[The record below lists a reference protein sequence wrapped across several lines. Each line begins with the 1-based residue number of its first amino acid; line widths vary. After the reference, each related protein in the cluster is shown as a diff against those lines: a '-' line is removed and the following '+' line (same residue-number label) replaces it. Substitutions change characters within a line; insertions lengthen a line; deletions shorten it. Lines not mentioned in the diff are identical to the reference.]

1 MLPCWH
7 KEEKEMKKKYNW
19 IITSVLALAL
29 LFGICFTGTFAAEE
43 SAPESYI
50 TVNKSIAGSS
60 AADKMS
66 YVNTPLTLANGLNL
80 YVEAEMGQYTDSVM
94 FFGLF
99 ADKTDSAPYAHKS
112 FMMGS
117 QEFKTFFNDAATPVD
132 NGKYK
137 EDYYDTF
144 YFNKVMYRFEI
155 KSNGD
160 VNVYARSTED
170 PSTYVGDNAQ
180 VTTETLI
187 TTQAGYYSALAS
199 DEQIYAG
206 FALRAGANDAYKLY
220 SLEVR
225 DGAGNQIFTDNGFL
239 KYTTEAYV
247 RSEGIDAA
255 IEAGALA
262 VPEIVEESS
271 LSVNSKM
278 TMGDVMV
285 YADTK
290 VQGGAEITL
299 DMKMNRNEATF
310 FFGVFTDKT
319 NSNFYNTHVMQM
331 SSSAIALPYDA
342 NAADNGEYNENTGVE
357 GGLKFVDRIR
367 LRMNISASGTLNVYV
382 SSIEDADSYTGTTAQ
397 ESLQDI
403 LILTQ
408 ENLYSKEMTDGGY
421 FGFAFRAPAA
431 NQDVVLYNLKIADK
445 DGVTLFQ
452 DDFSKV
458 LTDSYIRTG
467 GDALK
472 TNVENGGAVLRVK
485 NVQEA
490 KPVFNF
496 AALKREGYLDETF
509 HLTPTVDDMPEGGE
523 LSVIVKDAAGNAIAA
538 QADGTFKFTAQGIY
552 TAEFAVTVNE
562 EIILQDSVKVYI
574 KNHSTQPNAE
584 ANFDKG
590 YFNGDLWAI
599 TEKGVAVKDGALII
613 AGGTFR
619 TKGFSE
625 ICYFT
630 FDVTSM
636 KAGSSSFDLIFGQDG
651 VGYALRFTD
660 KTSVEFITPEGS
672 REIAVGKNFVEA
684 ALAGKKVTLR
694 LELASDKAM
703 LYGMIEDESEETLE
717 TALCTLEGIRLVGSI
732 GVTVPEGSRITIDDV
747 QFVNMAGVD
756 NPNTDPSKP
765 SDPGENPGENPGE
778 DPGEKPGDEDPK
790 KKGCAGTAVGFS
802 IAGGTAVV
810 LAAAVLCF
818 RKKKKI

>member
-285 YADTK
+285 YVDTK

-331 SSSAIALPYDA
+331 SSSAIVLPYDA
-342 NAADNGEYNENTGVE
+342 NAADNGNYNENTGVE

-765 SDPGENPGENPGE
+765 SDPGE
-778 DPGEKPGDEDPK
+778 KPGDEDPK

>member
-1 MLPCWH
+1 MLPCWL

-19 IITSVLALAL
+19 IITSILSLAL

-117 QEFKTFFNDAATPVD
+117 QEIKTFFSDAATPVD
-132 NGKYK
+132 NGKYM
-137 EDYYDTF
+137 EDYWNTY
-144 YFNKVMYRFEI
+144 YYNRVMYRFEI

-180 VTTETLI
+180 ITTETLI

-206 FALRAGANDAYKLY
+206 LALRAGANDAYKLY

-331 SSSAIALPYDA
+331 SSSAIVLPYDA
-342 NAADNGEYNENTGVE
+342 NAADNGNYNENTGVE

-382 SSIEDADSYTGTTAQ
+382 SSIEGADSYTGMTAQ

-717 TALCTLEGIRLVGSI
+717 TALCTLEGIRLVGSV

-765 SDPGENPGENPGE
+765 SDPGENPGE

>member
-117 QEFKTFFNDAATPVD
+117 QEIKTFFNDAATPVD
-132 NGKYK
+132 NGKYM
-137 EDYYDTF
+137 EDYWNTY
-144 YFNKVMYRFEI
+144 YYNRVMYRFEI

-180 VTTETLI
+180 ITTETLI

-331 SSSAIALPYDA
+331 SSSAIVLPYDA
-342 NAADNGEYNENTGVE
+342 NAADNGNYNENTGVE

-382 SSIEDADSYTGTTAQ
+382 SSIEGADSYTGMTAQ

-732 GVTVPEGSRITIDDV
+732 GVTVSEGSRITIDDV

-765 SDPGENPGENPGE
+765 SDPGENPGE

>member
-1 MLPCWH
+1 
-7 KEEKEMKKKYNW
+7 MKKKYNW

-80 YVEAEMGQYTDSVM
+80 YVEVEMGQYTDSVM

-117 QEFKTFFNDAATPVD
+117 QEIKTFFNDAATPVD

-187 TTQAGYYSALAS
+187 TTQSGYYSALAS

-206 FALRAGANDAYKLY
+206 FALRAGTNGAYKLY

-331 SSSAIALPYDA
+331 SSSAIVLPYDA
-342 NAADNGEYNENTGVE
+342 NAADNGNYNENTGVE

-717 TALCTLEGIRLVGSI
+717 TALCTLEGIRLVGSV

-765 SDPGENPGENPGE
+765 SDPGENPGE

-810 LAAAVLCF
+810 LAAAVLCL

>member
-1 MLPCWH
+1 
-7 KEEKEMKKKYNW
+7 MKKKYNW

-43 SAPESYI
+43 IAPESYI

-117 QEFKTFFNDAATPVD
+117 QEIKTFFNDAATPVD

-187 TTQAGYYSALAS
+187 TTQSGYYSALAS

-206 FALRAGANDAYKLY
+206 FALRAGTNGAYKLY

-331 SSSAIALPYDA
+331 SSSAIVLPYDA

-509 HLTPTVDDMPEGGE
+509 HLTPTVYDMPEGGE

-765 SDPGENPGENPGE
+765 SDPGENPGE

-810 LAAAVLCF
+810 LAAAVLCL

>member
-1 MLPCWH
+1 
-7 KEEKEMKKKYNW
+7 MKKKYNW

-117 QEFKTFFNDAATPVD
+117 QEIKTFFNDAATPVD
-132 NGKYK
+132 NGKYM
-137 EDYYDTF
+137 EDYWNTY
-144 YFNKVMYRFEI
+144 YYNRVMYRFEI

-180 VTTETLI
+180 ITTETLI

-225 DGAGNQIFTDNGFL
+225 DGAGNQIFMDNGFL

-299 DMKMNRNEATF
+299 DMKVNRNEATF

-331 SSSAIALPYDA
+331 SSSAIVLPYDA
-342 NAADNGEYNENTGVE
+342 NAADNGNYNENTGVE

-703 LYGMIEDESEETLE
+703 LYGMIEGESEETLE

-765 SDPGENPGENPGE
+765 SDPGENPGE

-810 LAAAVLCF
+810 LAAAVLCL

>member
-1 MLPCWH
+1 
-7 KEEKEMKKKYNW
+7 MKKKYNW

-117 QEFKTFFNDAATPVD
+117 QEIKTFFNDAATPVD
-132 NGKYK
+132 NGKYM
-137 EDYYDTF
+137 EDYWNTY
-144 YFNKVMYRFEI
+144 YYNRVMYRFEI

-180 VTTETLI
+180 ITTETLI

-331 SSSAIALPYDA
+331 SSSAIVLPYDA
-342 NAADNGEYNENTGVE
+342 NAADNGNYNENTGVE

-672 REIAVGKNFVEA
+672 REIAIGKNFVEA

-732 GVTVPEGSRITIDDV
+732 GVTVSEGSRITIDDV

-765 SDPGENPGENPGE
+765 SDPGENPGE

>member
-117 QEFKTFFNDAATPVD
+117 QEIKTFFNDAATPVD
-132 NGKYK
+132 NGKYM
-137 EDYYDTF
+137 EDYWNTY
-144 YFNKVMYRFEI
+144 YYNRVMYRFEI

-180 VTTETLI
+180 ITTETLI

-331 SSSAIALPYDA
+331 SSSAIVLPYDA
-342 NAADNGEYNENTGVE
+342 NAADNGNYNENTGVE

-732 GVTVPEGSRITIDDV
+732 GVTVPEGSRITIDDL

-765 SDPGENPGENPGE
+765 SDPGENPGE

>member
-117 QEFKTFFNDAATPVD
+117 QEIKTFFNDAATPVD

-187 TTQAGYYSALAS
+187 TTQSGYYSALAS

-206 FALRAGANDAYKLY
+206 FALRAGTNGAYKLY

-331 SSSAIALPYDA
+331 SSSAIVLPYDA

-765 SDPGENPGENPGE
+765 SDPGENPGE

>member
-117 QEFKTFFNDAATPVD
+117 QEIKTFFNDAATPVD
-132 NGKYK
+132 NGKYM
-137 EDYYDTF
+137 EDYWNTY
-144 YFNKVMYRFEI
+144 YYNRVMYRFEI

-180 VTTETLI
+180 ITTETLI

-285 YADTK
+285 YVDTK

-331 SSSAIALPYDA
+331 SSSAIVLPYDA
-342 NAADNGEYNENTGVE
+342 NAADNGNYNENTGVE

-717 TALCTLEGIRLVGSI
+717 TALCTLEGIRLVGSV

-765 SDPGENPGENPGE
+765 SDPGENPGE

-810 LAAAVLCF
+810 LAAAVLCL

>member
-1 MLPCWH
+1 
-7 KEEKEMKKKYNW
+7 MKKKYNW
-19 IITSVLALAL
+19 IITSILSLAL

-117 QEFKTFFNDAATPVD
+117 QEIKTFFNDAATPVD
-132 NGKYK
+132 NGRYQ
-137 EDYYDTF
+137 ENFYGTF
-144 YFNKVMYRFEI
+144 YYSKVMYRFEI

-180 VTTETLI
+180 ITTETLI

-206 FALRAGANDAYKLY
+206 LALRAGANDAYKLY

-331 SSSAIALPYDA
+331 SSSAIVLPYDA
-342 NAADNGEYNENTGVE
+342 NAADNGNYNENTGVE

-382 SSIEDADSYTGTTAQ
+382 SSIEGADSYTGMTAQ

-732 GVTVPEGSRITIDDV
+732 GVTVSEGSRITIDDV

-765 SDPGENPGENPGE
+765 SDPGENPGE

>member
-1 MLPCWH
+1 
-7 KEEKEMKKKYNW
+7 MKKKYNW

-117 QEFKTFFNDAATPVD
+117 QEIKTFFNDAATPVD
-132 NGKYK
+132 NGRYQ
-137 EDYYDTF
+137 ENFYGTF
-144 YFNKVMYRFEI
+144 YYSKVMYRFEI

-180 VTTETLI
+180 ITTETLI

-255 IEAGALA
+255 SEAGALA

-331 SSSAIALPYDA
+331 SSSAIVLPYDA
-342 NAADNGEYNENTGVE
+342 NAADNGNYNENTGVE

-765 SDPGENPGENPGE
+765 SDPGENPGE

>member
-1 MLPCWH
+1 
-7 KEEKEMKKKYNW
+7 MKKKYNW

-117 QEFKTFFNDAATPVD
+117 QEIKTFFNDAATPVD
-132 NGKYK
+132 NGKYM
-137 EDYYDTF
+137 EDYWNTY
-144 YFNKVMYRFEI
+144 YYNRVMYRFEI

-180 VTTETLI
+180 ITTETLI

-331 SSSAIALPYDA
+331 SSSAIVLPYDA
-342 NAADNGEYNENTGVE
+342 NAADNGNYNENTGVE

-747 QFVNMAGVD
+747 QFVNVAGVD

-765 SDPGENPGENPGE
+765 SDPGENPGE

>member
-80 YVEAEMGQYTDSVM
+80 YVEVEMGQYTDSVM

-117 QEFKTFFNDAATPVD
+117 QEIKTFFNDAATPVD

-187 TTQAGYYSALAS
+187 TTQSGYYSALAS

-206 FALRAGANDAYKLY
+206 FALRAGTNDAYKLY

-331 SSSAIALPYDA
+331 SSSAIVLPYDA

-357 GGLKFVDRIR
+357 GGLKFVDHIR

-732 GVTVPEGSRITIDDV
+732 GVTVPEGSRIMIDDV

-765 SDPGENPGENPGE
+765 SDPGENPGE

>member
-117 QEFKTFFNDAATPVD
+117 QEIKTFFNDAATPVD
-132 NGKYK
+132 NGRYQ
-137 EDYYDTF
+137 ENFYGTF
-144 YFNKVMYRFEI
+144 YYSKVMYRFEI

-180 VTTETLI
+180 ITTETLI

-255 IEAGALA
+255 IEAGALD
-262 VPEIVEESS
+262 VPEIIEESS

-331 SSSAIALPYDA
+331 SSSAIVLPYDA

-467 GDALK
+467 DDALK

-584 ANFDKG
+584 ADFDKG

-651 VGYALRFTD
+651 VGYAIRFTD

-765 SDPGENPGENPGE
+765 SDPGENPGE

>member
-1 MLPCWH
+1 
-7 KEEKEMKKKYNW
+7 MKKKYNW

-117 QEFKTFFNDAATPVD
+117 QEIKTFFNDAATPVD
-132 NGKYK
+132 NGRYQ
-137 EDYYDTF
+137 ENFYGTF
-144 YFNKVMYRFEI
+144 YYSKVMYRFEI

-180 VTTETLI
+180 ITTETLI

-278 TMGDVMV
+278 TMGDMMV

-331 SSSAIALPYDA
+331 SSSAIVLPYDA
-342 NAADNGEYNENTGVE
+342 NAADNGNYNENTGVE

-445 DGVTLFQ
+445 DGVILFQ

-472 TNVENGGAVLRVK
+472 TNVENGGAVLRIK

-765 SDPGENPGENPGE
+765 SDPGENPGE

>member
-117 QEFKTFFNDAATPVD
+117 QEIKTFFNDAATPVD

-180 VTTETLI
+180 ITTETLI

-285 YADTK
+285 YVDTK

-331 SSSAIALPYDA
+331 SSSAIVLPYDA
-342 NAADNGEYNENTGVE
+342 NAADNGNYNENTGVE

-717 TALCTLEGIRLVGSI
+717 TALCTLEGIRLVGSV

-765 SDPGENPGENPGE
+765 SDPGENPGE

>member
-1 MLPCWH
+1 
-7 KEEKEMKKKYNW
+7 MKKKYNW

-117 QEFKTFFNDAATPVD
+117 QEIKTFFNDAVTPVD
-132 NGKYK
+132 NGRYQ
-137 EDYYDTF
+137 ENFYGTF
-144 YFNKVMYRFEI
+144 YYSKVMYRFEI

-180 VTTETLI
+180 ITTETLI

-199 DEQIYAG
+199 DEHIYAG

-331 SSSAIALPYDA
+331 SSSAIVLPYDA
-342 NAADNGEYNENTGVE
+342 NAADNGNYNENTGVE
-357 GGLKFVDRIR
+357 GDLKFVDRIR

-765 SDPGENPGENPGE
+765 SDPGENPGE

>member
-117 QEFKTFFNDAATPVD
+117 QEIKTFFNDAATPVD

-187 TTQAGYYSALAS
+187 TTQSGYYSALAS

-206 FALRAGANDAYKLY
+206 FALRAGTNGAYKLY

-331 SSSAIALPYDA
+331 SSSAIVLPYDA

-765 SDPGENPGENPGE
+765 SDPGENPGE

-810 LAAAVLCF
+810 LAAAVLCL

>member
-117 QEFKTFFNDAATPVD
+117 QEIKTFFNDAATPVD
-132 NGKYK
+132 NGRYQ
-137 EDYYDTF
+137 ENFYGTF
-144 YFNKVMYRFEI
+144 YYSKVMYRFEI

-180 VTTETLI
+180 ITTETLI

-255 IEAGALA
+255 IEAGALD
-262 VPEIVEESS
+262 VPEIIEESS

-331 SSSAIALPYDA
+331 SGSAIVLPYDA

-467 GDALK
+467 DDALK

-584 ANFDKG
+584 ADFDKG

-651 VGYALRFTD
+651 VGYAIRFTD

-765 SDPGENPGENPGE
+765 SDPGENPGE

>member
-117 QEFKTFFNDAATPVD
+117 QEIKTFFNDAATPVD

-187 TTQAGYYSALAS
+187 TTQSGYYSALAS

-206 FALRAGANDAYKLY
+206 FALRAGTNGAYKLY

-331 SSSAIALPYDA
+331 SSSAIVLPYDA

-717 TALCTLEGIRLVGSI
+717 TALCTLEGIRLVGSV

-756 NPNTDPSKP
+756 NPNTYPSKP
-765 SDPGENPGENPGE
+765 SDPGENPGE

-810 LAAAVLCF
+810 LAAAVLCL

>member
-117 QEFKTFFNDAATPVD
+117 QEIKTFFNDAATPVD
-132 NGKYK
+132 NGKYM
-137 EDYYDTF
+137 EDYWNTY
-144 YFNKVMYRFEI
+144 YYNRVMYRFEI

-180 VTTETLI
+180 ITTETLI

-285 YADTK
+285 YVDTK

-331 SSSAIALPYDA
+331 SSSAIVLPYDA
-342 NAADNGEYNENTGVE
+342 NAADNGNYNENTGVE

-472 TNVENGGAVLRVK
+472 TNVDNGGAVLRVK
-485 NVQEA
+485 NVEEA

-717 TALCTLEGIRLVGSI
+717 TALCTLEGIRLVGSV

-765 SDPGENPGENPGE
+765 SDPGENPGE

-810 LAAAVLCF
+810 LAAAVLCL

>member
-1 MLPCWH
+1 
-7 KEEKEMKKKYNW
+7 MKKKYNW

-117 QEFKTFFNDAATPVD
+117 QEIKTFFNDAATPVD
-132 NGKYK
+132 NGKYM
-137 EDYYDTF
+137 EDYWNTY
-144 YFNKVMYRFEI
+144 YYNRVMYRFEI

-180 VTTETLI
+180 ITTETLI

-331 SSSAIALPYDA
+331 SSSAIVLPYDA
-342 NAADNGEYNENTGVE
+342 NAADNGNYNENTGVE

-732 GVTVPEGSRITIDDV
+732 GVTVPEGSRITIDDL

-765 SDPGENPGENPGE
+765 SDPGENPGE

>member
-117 QEFKTFFNDAATPVD
+117 QEIKTFFNDAATPVD
-132 NGKYK
+132 NGRYQ
-137 EDYYDTF
+137 ENFYGTF
-144 YFNKVMYRFEI
+144 YYSKVMYRFEI

-180 VTTETLI
+180 ITTETLI

-331 SSSAIALPYDA
+331 SSSAIVLPYDA

-382 SSIEDADSYTGTTAQ
+382 SSIEDADSYTGMTAQ

-538 QADGTFKFTAQGIY
+538 QANGTFKFTAQGIY

-765 SDPGENPGENPGE
+765 SDPGENPGE

-810 LAAAVLCF
+810 LAAAVLCL

>member
-80 YVEAEMGQYTDSVM
+80 YVEVEMGQYTDSVM

-117 QEFKTFFNDAATPVD
+117 QEIKTFFNDAATPVD

-187 TTQAGYYSALAS
+187 TTQSGYYSALAS

-206 FALRAGANDAYKLY
+206 FALRAGTNDAYKLY

-331 SSSAIALPYDA
+331 SSSAIVLPYDA

-732 GVTVPEGSRITIDDV
+732 GVTVPEGSRIMIDDV

-765 SDPGENPGENPGE
+765 SDPGENPGE

>member
-1 MLPCWH
+1 
-7 KEEKEMKKKYNW
+7 MKKKYNW
-19 IITSVLALAL
+19 IITSILSLAL

-99 ADKTDSAPYAHKS
+99 ADKMDSAPYAHKS

-117 QEFKTFFNDAATPVD
+117 QEIKTFFSDAATPVD
-132 NGKYK
+132 NGKYM
-137 EDYYDTF
+137 EDYWNTY
-144 YFNKVMYRFEI
+144 YYNRVMYRFEI

-180 VTTETLI
+180 ITTETLI

-206 FALRAGANDAYKLY
+206 LALRAGANDAYKLY

-331 SSSAIALPYDA
+331 SSSAIVLPYDA
-342 NAADNGEYNENTGVE
+342 NAADNGNYNENTGVE

-382 SSIEDADSYTGTTAQ
+382 SSIEGADSYTGMTAQ

-732 GVTVPEGSRITIDDV
+732 GVTVSEGSRITIDDV

-765 SDPGENPGENPGE
+765 SDPGENPGE

>member
-117 QEFKTFFNDAATPVD
+117 QEIKTFFNDAVKAVD
-132 NGKYK
+132 NGRYQ
-137 EDYYDTF
+137 ENYYGTF
-144 YFNKVMYRFEI
+144 YYSKVMYRFEI

-180 VTTETLI
+180 ITTETLI

-199 DEQIYAG
+199 DEHIYAG

-331 SSSAIALPYDA
+331 SSSAIVLPYDA
-342 NAADNGEYNENTGVE
+342 NAADNGNYNENTGVE
-357 GGLKFVDRIR
+357 GDLKFVDRIR

-765 SDPGENPGENPGE
+765 SAPGENPGE

>member
-117 QEFKTFFNDAATPVD
+117 QEIKTFFNDAATPVD
-132 NGKYK
+132 NGKYM
-137 EDYYDTF
+137 EDYWNTY
-144 YFNKVMYRFEI
+144 YYNRVMYRFEI

-180 VTTETLI
+180 ITTETLI

-331 SSSAIALPYDA
+331 SSSAIVLPYDA
-342 NAADNGEYNENTGVE
+342 NAADNGNYNENTGVE

-382 SSIEDADSYTGTTAQ
+382 SSIEDADSYTGATAQ

-538 QADGTFKFTAQGIY
+538 QADGMFKFTAQGIY

-732 GVTVPEGSRITIDDV
+732 GVTVPEGSRITIDDL

-765 SDPGENPGENPGE
+765 SDPGENPGE

>member
-117 QEFKTFFNDAATPVD
+117 QEIKTFFNDAATPVD
-132 NGKYK
+132 NGKYM
-137 EDYYDTF
+137 EDYWNTY
-144 YFNKVMYRFEI
+144 YYNRVMYRFEI

-180 VTTETLI
+180 ITTETLI

-225 DGAGNQIFTDNGFL
+225 DGAGNQIFMDNGFL

-299 DMKMNRNEATF
+299 DMKVNRNEATF

-331 SSSAIALPYDA
+331 SSSAIVLPYDA
-342 NAADNGEYNENTGVE
+342 NAADNGNYNENTGVE

-703 LYGMIEDESEETLE
+703 LYGMIEGESEETLE

-765 SDPGENPGENPGE
+765 SDPGENPGE

-810 LAAAVLCF
+810 LAAAVLCL

>member
-7 KEEKEMKKKYNW
+7 NEEKEMKKKYNW

-117 QEFKTFFNDAATPVD
+117 QEIKTFFNDAATPVD
-132 NGKYK
+132 NGKYM
-137 EDYYDTF
+137 EDYWNTY
-144 YFNKVMYRFEI
+144 YYNRVMYRFEI

-180 VTTETLI
+180 ITTETLI

-285 YADTK
+285 YVDTK

-331 SSSAIALPYDA
+331 SSSAIVLPYDA
-342 NAADNGEYNENTGVE
+342 NAADNGNYNENTGVE

-765 SDPGENPGENPGE
+765 SDPGENPGE

>member
-117 QEFKTFFNDAATPVD
+117 QEIKTFFNDAATPVD
-132 NGKYK
+132 NGKYM
-137 EDYYDTF
+137 EDYWNTY
-144 YFNKVMYRFEI
+144 YYNRVMYRFEI

-180 VTTETLI
+180 ITTETLI

-331 SSSAIALPYDA
+331 SSSAIVLPYDA
-342 NAADNGEYNENTGVE
+342 NAADNGNYNENTGVE

-765 SDPGENPGENPGE
+765 SDPGENPGE

>member
-1 MLPCWH
+1 
-7 KEEKEMKKKYNW
+7 MKKKYNW

-117 QEFKTFFNDAATPVD
+117 QEIKTFFNDAATPVD
-132 NGKYK
+132 NGRYQ
-137 EDYYDTF
+137 ENFYGTF
-144 YFNKVMYRFEI
+144 YYSKVMYRFEI

-206 FALRAGANDAYKLY
+206 FALRAGTNGAYKLY

-331 SSSAIALPYDA
+331 SSSAIVLPYDA

-765 SDPGENPGENPGE
+765 SDPGENPGE

>member
-117 QEFKTFFNDAATPVD
+117 QEIKTFFNDAATPVD
-132 NGKYK
+132 NGKYM
-137 EDYYDTF
+137 EDYWNTY
-144 YFNKVMYRFEI
+144 YYNRVMYRFEI

-180 VTTETLI
+180 ITTETLI

-285 YADTK
+285 YVDTK

-331 SSSAIALPYDA
+331 SSSAIVLPYDA

-538 QADGTFKFTAQGIY
+538 QANGTFKFTAQGIY

-765 SDPGENPGENPGE
+765 SDPGENPGE

-810 LAAAVLCF
+810 LAAAVLCL

>member
-1 MLPCWH
+1 
-7 KEEKEMKKKYNW
+7 MKKKYNW

-80 YVEAEMGQYTDSVM
+80 YVEVEMGQYTDSVM

-117 QEFKTFFNDAATPVD
+117 QEIKTFFNDAATPVD

-180 VTTETLI
+180 ITTETLI

-331 SSSAIALPYDA
+331 SSSAIVLPYDA

-765 SDPGENPGENPGE
+765 SDPGENPGE

>member
-117 QEFKTFFNDAATPVD
+117 QEIKTFFNDAATPVD
-132 NGKYK
+132 NGKYM
-137 EDYYDTF
+137 EDYWNTY
-144 YFNKVMYRFEI
+144 YYNRVMYRFEI

-180 VTTETLI
+180 ITTETLI

-285 YADTK
+285 YVDTK

-331 SSSAIALPYDA
+331 SSSAIVLPYDA
-342 NAADNGEYNENTGVE
+342 NAADNGNYNENTGVE

-765 SDPGENPGENPGE
+765 SDPGENPGE

>member
-80 YVEAEMGQYTDSVM
+80 YVEVEMGQYTDSVM

-117 QEFKTFFNDAATPVD
+117 QEIKTFFNDAATPVD

-180 VTTETLI
+180 ITTETLI

-331 SSSAIALPYDA
+331 SSSAIVLPYDA

-382 SSIEDADSYTGTTAQ
+382 SSIEDADSYTGMTAQ

-538 QADGTFKFTAQGIY
+538 QANGTFKFTAQGIY

-765 SDPGENPGENPGE
+765 SDPGENPGE

>member
-80 YVEAEMGQYTDSVM
+80 YVEVEMGQYTDSVM

-112 FMMGS
+112 FTMGS
-117 QEFKTFFNDAATPVD
+117 QEIKTFFNDAATPVD

-180 VTTETLI
+180 ITTETLI

-331 SSSAIALPYDA
+331 SSSAIVLPYDA
-342 NAADNGEYNENTGVE
+342 NAADNGNYNENTGVE

-367 LRMNISASGTLNVYV
+367 LRMNISASGTLNMYV

-765 SDPGENPGENPGE
+765 SDPGENPGE

>member
-117 QEFKTFFNDAATPVD
+117 QEIKTFFNDAATPVD
-132 NGKYK
+132 NGRYQ
-137 EDYYDTF
+137 ENFYGTF
-144 YFNKVMYRFEI
+144 YYSKVMYRFEI

-180 VTTETLI
+180 ITTETLI

-331 SSSAIALPYDA
+331 SSSAIVLPYDA

-382 SSIEDADSYTGTTAQ
+382 SSIEDADSYTGMTAQ

-496 AALKREGYLDETF
+496 AALKRDGYLDETF

-538 QADGTFKFTAQGIY
+538 QANGTFKFTAQGIY

-765 SDPGENPGENPGE
+765 SDPGENPGE

>member
-1 MLPCWH
+1 
-7 KEEKEMKKKYNW
+7 MKKKYNW

-117 QEFKTFFNDAATPVD
+117 QEIKTFFNDAATPVD
-132 NGKYK
+132 NGKYM
-137 EDYYDTF
+137 EDYWNTY
-144 YFNKVMYRFEI
+144 YYNRVMYRFEI

-180 VTTETLI
+180 ITTETLI

-285 YADTK
+285 YVDTK

-331 SSSAIALPYDA
+331 SSSAIVLPYDA
-342 NAADNGEYNENTGVE
+342 NAADNGNYNENTGVE

-717 TALCTLEGIRLVGSI
+717 TALCALEGIRLVGSV

-765 SDPGENPGENPGE
+765 SDPGENPGE

-810 LAAAVLCF
+810 LAAAVLCL

>member
-80 YVEAEMGQYTDSVM
+80 YVEVEMGQYTDSVM

-117 QEFKTFFNDAATPVD
+117 QEIKTFFNDAATPVD

-187 TTQAGYYSALAS
+187 TTQSGYYSALAS

-206 FALRAGANDAYKLY
+206 FALRAGTNGAYKLY

-255 IEAGALA
+255 IEVGALA

-299 DMKMNRNEATF
+299 DVRLGSNASPVL
-310 FFGVFTDKT
+310 FFGVFKNNTD
-319 NSNFYNTHVMQM
+319 SNFYSGSSMQM
-331 SSSAIALPYDA
+331 SSAAVLKAYGDYAAL
-342 NAADNGEYNENTGVE
+342 DNGNYNENTGVE

-382 SSIEDADSYTGTTAQ
+382 SSIEDADSYTGMTAQ

-452 DDFSKV
+452 DDFSKGMNA
-458 LTDSYIRTG
+458 SYIRTG

-765 SDPGENPGENPGE
+765 SDPGENPGE